1 MSISFNAGVFSL
13 CTDTVSYIF
22 RITKFKHLEHIHFG
36 ERMPEADA
44 EPLAVKHD
52 IQLGSSI
59 MYDPSD
65 DNYCLDNLCLEWSG
79 VGRGDY
85 RQTPI
90 ELKMPDGSFACP
102 CRAFPMPTTMKTRRK
117 RSL

>member
-36 ERMPEADA
+36 ERMLDGDA

-79 VGRGDY
+79 VGRGED
-85 RQTPI
+85 
-90 ELKMPDGSFACP
+90 
-102 CRAFPMPTTMKTRRK
+102 RK
-117 RSL
+117 SVV